1 MSSKFLPLPA
11 NTVERLKELPQ
22 RVATLEGLIAL
33 WLFGSLARDAWT
45 PISDVDLAYLSCEE
59 WQGEALDRFEARL
72 YSTIASTLHTDDI
85 DLVHLRFAPVYLAW
99 RVLTEG
105 RLLWCADKSAVA
117 TVAEAVYRRAPDIH
131 WLRHTGNVDFLKGRG
146 MSDPAIDRDRV
157 IEFLRLISADVQD
170 LREKAKTSKEEYLR
184 SRDMQAIVE
193 RRLQT
198 AIESCLNIGNHLIA
212 RLGLRPPQDYGD
224 VFRILR
230 DAYILPSE
238 CAEAMVDMARFRNL
252 LVHLYW
258 QLDYERIYDSLQGRF
273 ASLEAF
279 ASRIEQWLRDQ
290 GSV

>member
-1 MSSKFLPLPA
+1 MPSKFLPLPV

-22 RVATLEGLIAL
+22 RVAVLEGLLAL
-33 WLFGSLARDAWT
+33 WLFGSFARDAWT
-45 PISDVDLAYLSCEE
+45 PISDVDLAYLACEGL
-59 WQGEALDRFEARL
+59 QDEALDRFETRL
-72 YSTIASTLHTDDI
+72 YSTITSTLHTDDI
-85 DLVHLRFAPVYLAW
+85 SLVPLRFAPVYLAW

-117 TVAEAVYRRAPDIH
+117 TVAETVYRLAPDIH
-131 WLRHTGNVDFLKGRG
+131 GLRHAGNVDFLKGRG
-146 MSDPAIDRDRV
+146 MSEPAIDRDRV

-170 LREKAKTSKEEYLR
+170 LRQKAKTSKEEYLQT
-184 SRDMQAIVE
+184 RDVQAIVE

-230 DAYILPSE
+230 EADILPSE

-258 QLDYERIYDSLQGRF
+258 QLDYERIYDSLQGRC
-273 ASLEAF
+273 ASVEAF
-279 ASRIEQWLRDQ
+279 ASHIARWLQDE
-290 GSV
+290 G

>member
-1 MSSKFLPLPA
+1 MPSKFLPLPA
-11 NTVERLKELPQ
+11 HTVERLKELPQ

-33 WLFGSLARDAWT
+33 WLFGSFARDAWT
-45 PISDVDLAYLSCEE
+45 PISDVDLAYLSYEE

-72 YSTIASTLHTDDI
+72 YSTITSTLYTDDI
-85 DLVHLRFAPVYLAW
+85 SLVHLRFAPIYLAW

-105 RLLWCADKSAVA
+105 RLLLCSDKNAVA
-117 TVAEAVYRRAPDIH
+117 TVAETVYRFAPDIH
-131 WLRHTGNVDFLKGRG
+131 WLRHAGNVDFLKGRG

-170 LREKAKTSKEEYLR
+170 LREKAQASKEEYLQ
-184 SRDMQAIVE
+184 SRDVQAIVE

-230 DAYILPSE
+230 DADILPSE

-273 ASLEAF
+273 ASLAAF
-279 ASRIEQWLRDQ
+279 ANHIGQWLQDQ
-290 GSV
+290 G

>member
-1 MSSKFLPLPA
+1 MPSKFLPLPA
-11 NTVERLKELPQ
+11 HTVARLKELPQ

-33 WLFGSLARDAWT
+33 WLFGSFARDAWT
-45 PISDVDLAYLSCEE
+45 PISDVDLAYLASEE

-72 YSTIASTLHTDDI
+72 YSTITSTLYTDDI
-85 DLVHLRFAPVYLAW
+85 SLVHLRFAPEYLAW

-105 RLLWCADKSAVA
+105 RLLLCSDKNAVA
-117 TVAEAVYRRAPDIH
+117 TVAETVYRLAPDIH
-131 WLRHTGNVDFLKGRG
+131 WLRHAGNVDFLKGRG
-146 MSDPAIDRDRV
+146 MPDPAIDRDRV
-157 IEFLRLISADVQD
+157 IEFPRLISADVQD
-170 LREKAKTSKEEYLR
+170 LREKAQASKEEYLQ
-184 SRDMQAIVE
+184 SRDVQAIVE

-230 DAYILPSE
+230 DANILPSE
-238 CAEAMVDMARFRNL
+238 CAEAMVDMARFRTL

-279 ASRIEQWLRDQ
+279 ASHIGQWLRDQ
-290 GSV
+290 A

>member
-1 MSSKFLPLPA
+1 MPSKFLPLPA

-33 WLFGSLARDAWT
+33 WLFGSFARDAWT
-45 PISDVDLAYLSCEE
+45 PISDVDLAYLSCEG
-59 WQGEALDRFEARL
+59 WQGEALDRFETRL
-72 YSTIASTLHTDDI
+72 YSTITSTLQTDDI
-85 DLVHLRFAPVYLAW
+85 SLVHLRFAPVYLAW

-105 RLLWCADKSAVA
+105 RLLLCSDQSAVA

-131 WLRHTGNVDFLKGRG
+131 WLRHAGNVDFLKGRG

-157 IEFLRLISADVQD
+157 IEFLRLISAEVQD
-170 LREKAKTSKEEYLR
+170 LREKAQTSQEEYLQT
-184 SRDMQAIVE
+184 RDVQAIVE

-238 CAEAMVDMARFRNL
+238 CAEAMVDMARFRNP

-258 QLDYERIYDSLQGRF
+258 PLDYERMYDSLPGRL

-279 ASRIEQWLRDQ
+279 ASHIGRWLRDQ
-290 GSV
+290 G

>member
-1 MSSKFLPLPA
+1 MPSKFLPLPA
-11 NTVERLKELPQ
+11 NIVERLKELPQ
-22 RVATLEGLIAL
+22 RVATLEGLLVL
-33 WLFGSLARDAWT
+33 WLFGSFARDAWT
-45 PISDVDLAYLSCEE
+45 PISDVDLAYLSCEG

-72 YSTIASTLHTDDI
+72 YSTVTSTLHTDDI
-85 DLVHLRFAPVYLAW
+85 SLVHIRCAPVYLAW

-105 RLLWCADKSAVA
+105 RLLWCADASAVA
-117 TVAEAVYRRAPDIH
+117 TVAEAVYRLAPDIH
-131 WLRHTGNVDFLKGRG
+131 WLRHAGNVDFLKGRG

-170 LREKAKTSKEEYLR
+170 LREKAQTAKEEYLQ
-184 SRDMQAIVE
+184 SRDVQAIVE

-230 DAYILPSE
+230 DADILPSE

-258 QLDYERIYDSLQGRF
+258 HLDYERIYDSLQGRC

-279 ASRIEQWLRDQ
+279 ASHIGQWLREQ
-290 GSV
+290 ESV

>member
-1 MSSKFLPLPA
+1 MPSKFLPHPTH
-11 NTVERLKELPQ
+11 TVERLKELPQ

-33 WLFGSLARDAWT
+33 WLFGSFARDAWT
-45 PISDVDLAYLSCEE
+45 PISDVDLAYLACEGL
-59 WQGEALDRFEARL
+59 QDEALDRFETRL
-72 YSTIASTLHTDDI
+72 YSTITSTLHTDDI
-85 DLVHLRFAPVYLAW
+85 SLVPLRFAPVYLAW

-117 TVAEAVYRRAPDIH
+117 TVAETVYRLAPDIH
-131 WLRHTGNVDFLKGRG
+131 GLRHAGNVDFLKGRG
-146 MSDPAIDRDRV
+146 MSEPAIDRDRV

-170 LREKAKTSKEEYLR
+170 LRQKAKTSKEEYLQT
-184 SRDMQAIVE
+184 RDVQAIVE

-258 QLDYERIYDSLQGRF
+258 QLDYERIYDSLQGRL

-279 ASRIEQWLRDQ
+279 ASHIARWLQDQ
-290 GSV
+290 G

>member
-1 MSSKFLPLPA
+1 
-11 NTVERLKELPQ
+11 
-22 RVATLEGLIAL
+22 VATLERLLAL

-45 PISDVDLAYLSCEE
+45 LISDVDLAYLACEGL
-59 WQGEALDRFEARL
+59 QDEALDRFETRL
-72 YSTIASTLHTDDI
+72 YSTITSTLHTDDI
-85 DLVHLRFAPVYLAW
+85 SLVPLRFAPVYLAW

-117 TVAEAVYRRAPDIH
+117 TVAETVYRLAPDIH
-131 WLRHTGNVDFLKGRG
+131 GLRHAGNVDFLKGRG
-146 MSDPAIDRDRV
+146 MSEPAIDRDRV

-170 LREKAKTSKEEYLR
+170 LRQKAKTSKEEYLQT
-184 SRDMQAIVE
+184 RDVQAIVE

-230 DAYILPSE
+230 EADILPSE

-258 QLDYERIYDSLQGRF
+258 QLDYERIYDSLQGRC
-273 ASLEAF
+273 ASVEAF
-279 ASRIEQWLRDQ
+279 ASHIARWLQDE
-290 GSV
+290 G

>member
-1 MSSKFLPLPA
+1 MPSKFLPLPV
-11 NTVERLKELPQ
+11 NTVERLKELPP
-22 RVATLEGLIAL
+22 RVAALEGLIAL

-45 PISDVDLAYLSCEE
+45 PISDVDLAYLACEGL
-59 WQGEALDRFEARL
+59 QVEALDRFETRL

-85 DLVHLRFAPVYLAW
+85 SLVHLRFAPVYLAW

-105 RLLWCADKSAVA
+105 RLLWCSDKSAVA
-117 TVAEAVYRRAPDIH
+117 TVAEAVYRLAPDIH
-131 WLRHTGNVDFLKGRG
+131 WLRHAGNVDFLKGRG

-170 LREKAKTSKEEYLR
+170 LREKAQISKEEYLQTR
-184 SRDMQAIVE
+184 NVQAIVE

-258 QLDYERIYDSLQGRF
+258 QLDYERIYDSLQGRL
-273 ASLEAF
+273 ASLDAF
-279 ASRIEQWLRDQ
+279 ASHIARWLQDQ
-290 GSV
+290 G

>member
-1 MSSKFLPLPA
+1 MPSKFLPLPA

-33 WLFGSLARDAWT
+33 WLFGSFARDAWT
-45 PISDVDLAYLSCEE
+45 PISDVDLAYLFCEE

-85 DLVHLRFAPVYLAW
+85 DLVHLRSAPVYLAW

-131 WLRHTGNVDFLKGRG
+131 WLRHAGNIDFLKGRG
-146 MSDPAIDRDRV
+146 MSDPAVDRDRV

-258 QLDYERIYDSLQGRF
+258 QLDYERIYDSSQGRI

-279 ASRIEQWLRDQ
+279 ASHIGQWLRDQ
-290 GSV
+290 G

>member
-1 MSSKFLPLPA
+1 MPSKFLPLPA
-11 NTVERLKELPQ
+11 HTVERLKDLPQ
-22 RVATLEGLIAL
+22 RVATLEGLSAF
-33 WLFGSLARDAWT
+33 WLFGSCARGAWT
-45 PISDVDLAYLSCEE
+45 PISDVDLAYLACEG
-59 WQGEALDRFEARL
+59 WQDKALDRFEARL
-72 YSTIASTLHTDDI
+72 YSTITSTLYTDDI
-85 DLVHLRFAPVYLAW
+85 SLVHLRCAPVYLAW

-117 TVAEAVYRRAPDIH
+117 TVAEAVYRLAPDIH
-131 WLRHTGNVDFLKGRG
+131 RLRHAGNVDFLKGRG

-157 IEFLRLISADVQD
+157 IEFLRRISADVQD
-170 LREKAKTSKEEYLR
+170 LREKAQTSKEAYLQ
-184 SRDMQAIVE
+184 SRDVQAIVE

-212 RLGLRPPQDYGD
+212 RLGLRPPQDYED

-230 DAYILPSE
+230 DASIPPSE

-258 QLDYERIYDSLQGRF
+258 QLDYERIYDSLHGRF

-279 ASRIEQWLRDQ
+279 ASRIRLWLQEQ
-290 GSV
+290 G

>member
-1 MSSKFLPLPA
+1 MPSKFLPLPA
-11 NTVERLKELPQ
+11 NTVERLKKLPQ

-33 WLFGSLARDAWT
+33 WLFGSFARDAWT
-45 PISDVDLAYLSCEE
+45 PISDVDLAYLSCEG
-59 WQGEALDRFEARL
+59 WQGEVLDRFESRL
-72 YSTIASTLHTDDI
+72 YSTITSALHTDDI
-85 DLVHLRFAPVYLAW
+85 SLVHLRFAPVYLAW

-105 RLLWCADKSAVA
+105 RLLLCSDKSAVA
-117 TVAEAVYRRAPDIH
+117 TVAEAVYRLAPDIR
-131 WLRHTGNVDFLKGRG
+131 WLRHAGNVDFLKGRG

-170 LREKAKTSKEEYLR
+170 LREKAKTSKEEYLQT
-184 SRDMQAIVE
+184 RDVQAIVE

-238 CAEAMVDMARFRNL
+238 CAEAMVNMARFRNL

-258 QLDYERIYDSLQGRF
+258 PLDYERIYDSLQGSF

-279 ASRIEQWLRDQ
+279 ASHLGRWLRDQ
-290 GSV
+290 G

>member
-1 MSSKFLPLPA
+1 MPSKFLPLPA
-11 NTVERLKELPQ
+11 HTGERLKELPQ
-22 RVATLEGLIAL
+22 RVATQEGLIAL
-33 WLFGSLARDAWT
+33 WLFGSFARDAWT

-72 YSTIASTLHTDDI
+72 YSTITSTLHTDDI
-85 DLVHLRFAPVYLAW
+85 SLVHLRFAPVYLAW

-105 RLLWCADKSAVA
+105 RLLLCSDKNAVA
-117 TVAEAVYRRAPDIH
+117 TVAETVYRLAPDIH
-131 WLRHTGNVDFLKGRG
+131 WLRHAGNVDFLKGRG

-170 LREKAKTSKEEYLR
+170 LREKAQTSKEEYLQ
-184 SRDMQAIVE
+184 SRDVQAIVE

-230 DAYILPSE
+230 DADILPSE

-258 QLDYERIYDSLQGRF
+258 QLDYEHIYDSLQGRF
-273 ASLEAF
+273 ACLEAF
-279 ASRIEQWLRDQ
+279 ASHIGQWLRDQ
-290 GSV
+290 G

>member
-1 MSSKFLPLPA
+1 MPSKFLPLPA
-11 NTVERLKELPQ
+11 HTVERLKELPQ
-22 RVATLEGLIAL
+22 RVAPLEGLIAL
-33 WLFGSLARDAWT
+33 WLFGSFAREAWT
-45 PISDVDLAYLSCEE
+45 PISDVDLAYLACEG

-72 YSTIASTLHTDDI
+72 YSTITSALHTDDI
-85 DLVHLRFAPVYLAW
+85 SLVHLRCAPVYLAW

-105 RLLWCADKSAVA
+105 RLLWCSDKSAVA

-170 LREKAKTSKEEYLR
+170 LREKAQTAKEEYLQ
-184 SRDMQAIVE
+184 SRDVQAIVE

-230 DAYILPSE
+230 DADILPSE

-258 QLDYERIYDSLQGRF
+258 HLDYERIYDSLQDRS

-279 ASRIEQWLRDQ
+279 ASHIGQWLRDQ
-290 GSV
+290 G

>member
-1 MSSKFLPLPA
+1 MPSKFLPLPA
-11 NTVERLKELPQ
+11 HTVERLKELPQ
-22 RVATLEGLIAL
+22 RVATREGLLAL
-33 WLFGSLARDAWT
+33 WLFGSFARDAWT
-45 PISDVDLAYLSCEE
+45 PISDVDLAYLACKEL
-59 WQGEALDRFEARL
+59 QDEALDRFEARL

-85 DLVHLRFAPVYLAW
+85 SLVHLRCAPVYLAW

-105 RLLWCADKSAVA
+105 RLLWCADNSAVA
-117 TVAEAVYRRAPDIH
+117 TVAEAVYRLAPDIH
-131 WLRHTGNVDFLKGRG
+131 WLRHAGNVDFLKGRG

-157 IEFLRLISADVQD
+157 IEFLRFISADVQD
-170 LREKAKTSKEEYLR
+170 LREKAQISKEEYLQT
-184 SRDMQAIVE
+184 RDMQAIVE

-238 CAEAMVDMARFRNL
+238 YAEAMVDMARFRNL

-258 QLDYERIYDSLQGRF
+258 QLDYERIYDSLQSRC

-279 ASRIEQWLRDQ
+279 ASHIARWLQDQ
-290 GSV
+290 G

>member
-1 MSSKFLPLPA
+1 MPSKFLPLPA

-22 RVATLEGLIAL
+22 RVAKLEGLLAL
-33 WLFGSLARDAWT
+33 WLFGSFARDAWT
-45 PISDVDLAYLSCEE
+45 PISDVDLAYLACEG
-59 WQGEALDRFEARL
+59 WQGEALDRFEVRL
-72 YSTIASTLHTDDI
+72 YSTITSTLHTDDI
-85 DLVHLRFAPVYLAW
+85 SLVHLRCAPVYLAW

-105 RLLWCADKSAVA
+105 RLLLCADTSAVA

-146 MSDPAIDRDRV
+146 MPDPAVDRDRV

-170 LREKAKTSKEEYLR
+170 LREKAKTSKEEYLQ
-184 SRDMQAIVE
+184 SRDVQAIVE

-212 RLGLRPPQDYGD
+212 RLGLRPPQDYAD

-230 DAYILPSE
+230 DASILPSE

-258 QLDYERIYDSLQGRF
+258 QLDYERIYDSLQGRL

-279 ASRIEQWLRDQ
+279 ASHIGQWLREQ
-290 GSV
+290 G

>member
-1 MSSKFLPLPA
+1 MPSKFLPLPA

-33 WLFGSLARDAWT
+33 WLFGSFARDAWT

-59 WQGEALDRFEARL
+59 WQGEALDRFESRL
-72 YSTIASTLHTDDI
+72 YSTITDTLHTDDI
-85 DLVHLRFAPVYLAW
+85 SLVHLRCAPVYLAW

-105 RLLWCADKSAVA
+105 RLLLCSDKSAVA

-131 WLRHTGNVDFLKGRG
+131 WLRHAGNVDFLKGRG

-170 LREKAKTSKEEYLR
+170 LREKAKISKEEYLQ
-184 SRDMQAIVE
+184 SRDVQAIVE

-212 RLGLRPPQDYGD
+212 RLGLRPPQDYAD

-230 DAYILPSE
+230 DANILPSE

-258 QLDYERIYDSLQGRF
+258 QLDYERMYDSLQGRF

-279 ASRIEQWLRDQ
+279 ASHIGQWLREQD
-290 GSV
+290 